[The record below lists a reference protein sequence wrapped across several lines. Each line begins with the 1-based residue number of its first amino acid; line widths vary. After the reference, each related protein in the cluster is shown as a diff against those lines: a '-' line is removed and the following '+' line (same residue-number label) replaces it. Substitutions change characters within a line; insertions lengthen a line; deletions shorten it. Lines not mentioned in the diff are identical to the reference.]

1 MSLIKLLFCCFQDDK
16 IIVIYKQLKLNMI
29 DLEYM
34 KKNNNKMGVG
44 LIMLVVAVIF
54 LGFGFIYIN
63 KHNQSTNN
71 NKKNA
76 IQTVVKTTNDT
87 TTTDSYDLLTK
98 QEYQIDTNK
107 SADALSKD
115 IAFAISEGE
124 FTLDDLIRLDKYYA
138 NVLFNSENGYMM
150 MDFAV
155 KNKSECAK
163 FHNTSNAIIAETI
176 RKPQK
181 YYIKML
187 NQNDLVAFSK
197 ECK

>member
-87 TTTDSYDLLTK
+87 TTTDSYDLSTK

-115 IAFAISEGE
+115 I
-124 FTLDDLIRLDKYYA
+124 R
-138 NVLFNSENGYMM
+138 
-150 MDFAV
+150 
-155 KNKSECAK
+155 
-163 FHNTSNAIIAETI
+163 
-176 RKPQK
+176 R
-181 YYIKML
+181 
-187 NQNDLVAFSK
+187 
-197 ECK
+197 

>member
-71 NKKNA
+71 NKKNV
-76 IQTVVKTTNDT
+76 I
-87 TTTDSYDLLTK
+87 
-98 QEYQIDTNK
+98 
-107 SADALSKD
+107 
-115 IAFAISEGE
+115 
-124 FTLDDLIRLDKYYA
+124 
-138 NVLFNSENGYMM
+138 
-150 MDFAV
+150 
-155 KNKSECAK
+155 
-163 FHNTSNAIIAETI
+163 NAMV
-176 RKPQK
+176 
-181 YYIKML
+181 KML
-187 NQNDLVAFSK
+187 LKKEIITESDIKQILKDELSEEEFEKLPDFYKNNQD
-197 ECK
+197 